1 MSIIFWERT
10 SSNPLKAAGVAVIV
24 GKLQQARVG
33 NKPKSVLV
41 QWFSIKSQM
50 IKPFSNF
57 FTIIHSGLGALT
69 HALKETE
76 TVQKQNWVQFNL
88 FTFM

>member
-1 MSIIFWERT
+1 MFIIFCQRT
-10 SSNPLKAAGVAVIV
+10 SSKPLKAAAAAVTV

-57 FTIIHSGLGALT
+57 FTIGHSGFGAWT
-69 HALKETE
+69 HALKEKE

-88 FTFM
+88 F